1 MIKLIDRRYEI
12 KSHFGKEILS
22 KLKHMHNFK
31 EEKERKLERI
41 EIYIIS
47 SKIVKSSISGFV
59 TDILKIEC
67 PVLRKN

>member
-1 MIKLIDRRYEI
+1 
-12 KSHFGKEILS
+12 
-22 KLKHMHNFK
+22 MHNFK

-47 SKIVKSSISGFV
+47 SKIVKSSASGFV
-59 TDILKIEC
+59 TDILKIEY